1 MKPRNEAVALAPV
14 GEGALDPPTF
24 PPLSTGHLR
33 AKISKPKRK
42 KSEQREGLKHPPLQI
57 PNHHSQRGGIISKA
71 IFLIFL
77 VVVIGLIYVA
87 RHPILRVAG
96 RIWIVD
102 QDPVRSDAIVVLGDD
117 NYNGDRATKAAE
129 LLKAGW
135 APRIVAS
142 GRFLR
147 SYTSIADL
155 TEHDLSDRGVPVD
168 AILKLT
174 HRAEN
179 TRDEIDV
186 IRRLASEKHWR
197 KLLIVTS
204 NYHTRRTAFICGRM
218 FPPDVEV
225 RVIAAPD
232 NDYNPDTWWQTRLG
246 EKLFLHEL
254 AGYVVAMWEVRRTS
268 QASSGVAIPEIP
280 FASFS
285 PTISATVL
293 NRPR

>member
-1 MKPRNEAVALAPV
+1 MNPSNQAVAVV
-14 GEGALDPPTF
+14 GEGLSFQTLPHSG
-24 PPLSTGHLR
+24 PPLVR
-33 AKISKPKRK
+33 APRK
-42 KSEQREGLKHPPLQI
+42 QNGPSPRKSQQ
-57 PNHHSQRGGIISKA
+57 GGIISKT

-77 VVVIGLIYVA
+77 VIVIGLIYVA

-102 QDPVRSDAIVVLGDD
+102 QDPVRSDAIVILGDD
-117 NYNGDRATKAAE
+117 NYNGDRATKAAD

-147 SYTSIADL
+147 SYTSISDL

-179 TRDEIDV
+179 TREELDV
-186 IRRLASEKHWR
+186 IRRLATEKHWR

-204 NYHTRRTAFICGRM
+204 NYHTRRTAFICGRV
-218 FPPDVEV
+218 FRQDIEV

-232 NDYNPDTWWQTRLG
+232 ADYNPDTWWQTRLG
-246 EKLFLHEL
+246 LKLYLHEL
-254 AGYVVAMWEVRRTS
+254 VGYVVAMWEVRRS
-268 QASSGVAIPEIP
+268 APASSGVLVPAIV
-280 FASFS
+280 FASSS
-285 PTISATVL
+285 PALPRTVPIS
-293 NRPR
+293 PR

>member
-1 MKPRNEAVALAPV
+1 VIRRSKAVVVV
-14 GEGALDPPTF
+14 GEGALALPPF
-24 PPLSTGHLR
+24 GPPSVR
-33 AKISKPKRK
+33 ASQQK
-42 KSEQREGLKHPPLQI
+42 
-57 PNHHSQRGGIISKA
+57 NQRGGIISKA
-71 IFLIFL
+71 IFLIF
-77 VVVIGLIYVA
+77 VVFVIGLLYVA
-87 RHPILRVAG
+87 RHPILRACG

-102 QDPVRSDAIVVLGDD
+102 ENPVRSDAIIVLGDD
-117 NYNGDRATKAAE
+117 NYDGDRATKAAE

-147 SYTSIADL
+147 SYSSIADL

-179 TRDEIDV
+179 TREEIDV
-186 IRRLASEKHWR
+186 IRRLANEKHWH

-218 FPPDVEV
+218 FPQDVEV

-232 NDYNPDTWWQTRLG
+232 ADYNPDTWWQTREG

-254 AGYVVAMWEVRRTS
+254 AGYVVAMWEVRR
-268 QASSGVAIPEIP
+268 Q
-280 FASFS
+280 
-285 PTISATVL
+285 
-293 NRPR
+293 

>member
-1 MKPRNEAVALAPV
+1 MHRSKAAILLGAGVQPRPHF
-14 GEGALDPPTF
+14 GPP
-24 PPLSTGHLR
+24 SAR
-33 AKISKPKRK
+33 ASQK
-42 KSEQREGLKHPPLQI
+42 K
-57 PNHHSQRGGIISKA
+57 NQRGGIITKA

-77 VVVIGLIYVA
+77 VFVIGVLYVA
-87 RHPILRVAG
+87 RHPILRAAG

-102 QDPVRSDAIVVLGDD
+102 ENPVRSDAIIVLGDD

-135 APRIVAS
+135 APRVVAS

-147 SYTSIADL
+147 SYSSIADL

-179 TRDEIDV
+179 TREEIDV
-186 IRRLASEKHWR
+186 IRRLTNEKHWH

-218 FPPDVEV
+218 FPQDVEV

-232 NDYNPDTWWQTRLG
+232 ADYNPDTWWQSRLG

-254 AGYVVAMWEVRRTS
+254 AGYVVAMWEVRRAEPTTTS
-268 QASSGVAIPEIP
+268 AATPEIWNL
-280 FASFS
+280 S
-285 PTISATVL
+285 PTIRQSW
-293 NRPR
+293 

>member
-1 MKPRNEAVALAPV
+1 MKRRTSHSDPKLRNQ
-14 GEGALDPPTF
+14 PT
-24 PPLSTGHLR
+24 R
-33 AKISKPKRK
+33 
-42 KSEQREGLKHPPLQI
+42 
-57 PNHHSQRGGIISKA
+57 NSQRGGIISKA

-77 VVVIGLIYVA
+77 VIVVGVIYVA

-102 QDPVRSDAIVVLGDD
+102 EDPVRSDAIVVLGDD
-117 NYNGDRATKAAE
+117 NYNGDRAAKAAE
-129 LLKAGW
+129 LLKGGW

-147 SYTSIADL
+147 SYASIADL
-155 TEHDLSDRGVPVD
+155 TEHDLSDLGVPVD
-168 AILKLT
+168 AILKVT

-186 IRRLASEKHWR
+186 IRHLAMEKHWR

-218 FPPDVEV
+218 FPQDIDV

-232 NDYNPDTWWQTRLG
+232 ADYNPDTWWQSRLG
-246 EKLFLHEL
+246 LKLFLHEL
-254 AGYVVAMWEVRRTS
+254 AGYAVAMWEVRRTAP
-268 QASSGVAIPEIP
+268 ASSGIAVPGVA
-280 FASFS
+280 FAFRS
-285 PTISATVL
+285 PQVPREYSIGSESSALRLHWPPPVL
-293 NRPR
+293 YSRCEL

>member
-1 MKPRNEAVALAPV
+1 MTRRPSRRHPM
-14 GEGALDPPTF
+14 
-24 PPLSTGHLR
+24 LR
-33 AKISKPKRK
+33 Y
-42 KSEQREGLKHPPLQI
+42 QRTRS
-57 PNHHSQRGGIISKA
+57 SQCGGIISKA

-77 VVVIGLIYVA
+77 VIVVGVIYLA

-102 QDPVRSDAIVVLGDD
+102 EDPVRSDAIVVLGDD
-117 NYNGDRATKAAE
+117 NYNGDRAAKAAE
-129 LLKAGW
+129 LLKGGW

-147 SYTSIADL
+147 SYASIADL
-155 TEHDLSDRGVPVD
+155 TEHDLSDRGVSAD
-168 AILKLT
+168 AILKVT

-186 IRRLASEKHWR
+186 IRRLAMEKHWR

-204 NYHTRRTAFICGRM
+204 NYHTRRTDFICGRM
-218 FPPDVEV
+218 FPRDIDV

-232 NDYNPDTWWQTRLG
+232 ADYNPDTWWQSRLG
-246 EKLFLHEL
+246 LKLFLHEL

-268 QASSGVAIPEIP
+268 PSSSGVALPEIAIVRNP
-280 FASFS
+280 IWNVVRRES
-285 PTISATVL
+285 PAFVAAEPQKHGGSPLIYEGEGAL
-293 NRPR
+293 

>member
-1 MKPRNEAVALAPV
+1 MKPRTQAVALV
-14 GEGALDPPTF
+14 GEGALALPHFGPP
-24 PPLSTGHLR
+24 SVR
-33 AKISKPKRK
+33 APRK
-42 KSEQREGLKHPPLQI
+42 QNGPSPRP
-57 PNHHSQRGGIISKA
+57 SQQGGIISKT

-77 VVVIGLIYVA
+77 VIVIGLIYVA
-87 RHPILRVAG
+87 RHPILRIAG

-102 QDPVRSDAIVVLGDD
+102 QDPVRSDAIVILGDD

-147 SYTSIADL
+147 SYSSISDL
-155 TEHDLSDRGVPVD
+155 TEHDLADRGVPVD
-168 AILKLT
+168 AVLKLT

-179 TRDEIDV
+179 TREELEV
-186 IRRLASEKHWR
+186 IRRLAMEKHWR

-218 FPPDVEV
+218 FPQDIEV

-232 NDYNPDTWWQTRLG
+232 ADYNPDTWWQTRLG
-246 EKLFLHEL
+246 LKLYLHEL
-254 AGYVVAMWEVRRTS
+254 AGYVVAMWEVRRSAPT
-268 QASSGVAIPEIP
+268 SSGVALPALI
-280 FASFS
+280 
-285 PTISATVL
+285 ATQ
-293 NRPR
+293 P